1 MSGFSSEKSTKK
13 SLVFD
18 VLKKIP
24 AVIGCLLFLCSM
36 LYPFYHF
43 IFPTMTEQRFSVYYW
58 SYKSAVQT
66 YWLRPPFA
74 TPQSISEYWFCDY
87 WFVDTFM
94 NGFGLSWV
102 LVFMFAAQI
111 IILGTGITSIFSSK
125 RILALVPT
133 IMCPIVIALMV
144 YTNLR
149 LSHLNL
155 TTDFYQLGYWSTYPS
170 TALFIV
176 SFLMKAKS
184 N

>member
-1 MSGFSSEKSTKK
+1 MSSFSLENITKK

-18 VLKKIP
+18 ILKKIP
-24 AVIGCLLFLCSM
+24 VVIGCLLFLCSM

-43 IFPTMTEQRFSVYYW
+43 IFPTMIEQSFSVYYW
-58 SYKSAVQT
+58 SYKSSGPI
-66 YWLRPPFA
+66 YWLSPPFA
-74 TPQSISEYWFCDY
+74 TPQSFLEYWFCDY
-87 WFVDTFM
+87 WFGDTFM
-94 NGFGLSWV
+94 KGFGLSWV
-102 LVFMFAAQI
+102 LVFMFAAQV
-111 IILGTGITSIFSSK
+111 IILGTGITSIFNSK

-155 TTDFYQLGYWSTYPS
+155 TMDFHQLGYWLTYAS

-176 SFLMKAKS
+176 SFLIKAKS
-184 N
+184 D